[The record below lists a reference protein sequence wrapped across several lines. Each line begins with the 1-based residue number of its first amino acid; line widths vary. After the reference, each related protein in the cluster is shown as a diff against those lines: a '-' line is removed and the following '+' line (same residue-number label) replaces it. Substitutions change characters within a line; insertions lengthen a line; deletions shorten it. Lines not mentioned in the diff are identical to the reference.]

1 LISFIGAEILELE
14 FIKTLIKPADT
25 KIIFLVIDGL
35 GGLPLKPLGGTELET
50 AVTPYLD
57 ELAGEGIC
65 GLHQPVGPGVTPGSG
80 PSHLALFG
88 YDPIRYQIGRGVLSA
103 LGIDFEL
110 QEQDVAAR
118 GNFCTIDE
126 KGIVK
131 DRRAGRIS
139 TEKNRQLCE
148 KLSQINIPDVEIFV
162 RTVKEHR
169 FLLVL
174 RGQGLSDDISDT
186 DPQQT
191 GKEPLIPGSS
201 SSQAG
206 KALDALNDFVDKA
219 KVLLSEHHP
228 ANMILLR
235 GFARLPQWPSFQDVF
250 GLQAAAIAG
259 YPMYKGLAK
268 LLGMHVLQTDPEIE
282 SELQILK
289 KYWSD
294 YDFFYVHV
302 KATDSAGEDGDFDR
316 KVKVIEKVDTI
327 VPALRELKPDVILIT
342 GDHSTPATLRYHSW
356 HPVPVVLWSKNCRAD
371 AVGKFDE
378 RTCISGGLGCNLPAV
393 DLMPLILANAGRLE
407 KFGA

>member
-1 LISFIGAEILELE
+1 MELE